1 MKDVYGKHFREF
13 KINVLR
19 ETGKQSPSLSGL
31 RMGGMKLC
39 VTYEEGKG
47 NWRAYCIRCG
57 GAERFDN
64 MTAGEVGFTPIQ
76 DRHGRGE
83 VCFLCQGM
91 GKIVLPSP
99 EAYGRLLSKWSVGA
113 SKEEVLDAFESELN
127 YVEKVMEMVG
137 AENVSWQDQV
147 MQQWDTVLTKKGI

>member
-1 MKDVYGKHFREF
+1 MKVAYGHHFRNF
-13 KINVLR
+13 KINVIR
-19 ETGKQSPSLSGL
+19 ETGKDAPSLSGL
-31 RMGGMKLC
+31 RMGGMKFC

-83 VCFLCQGM
+83 VCFLCQGQ

-99 EAYGRLLSKWSVGA
+99 EAYGRLLSKWALG
-113 SKEEVLDAFESELN
+113 KTEEEIIEKFESELD
-127 YVEKVMEMVG
+127 YYEKVLEMVG
-137 AENVSWQDQV
+137 AENVSWQTEV
-147 MQQWDTVLTKKGI
+147 MIHWDRLI